1 MINTISLLWGVSRAF
16 DNDLSYRSPFNASFH
31 KIPDQKKSRMSVVRV
46 GACKD
51 DLLPAM
57 SISREAPGKSMQAS
71 AKL

>member
-1 MINTISLLWGVSRAF
+1 M
-16 DNDLSYRSPFNASFH
+16 
-31 KIPDQKKSRMSVVRV
+31 RMSIV
-46 GACKD
+46 GVGGCKD